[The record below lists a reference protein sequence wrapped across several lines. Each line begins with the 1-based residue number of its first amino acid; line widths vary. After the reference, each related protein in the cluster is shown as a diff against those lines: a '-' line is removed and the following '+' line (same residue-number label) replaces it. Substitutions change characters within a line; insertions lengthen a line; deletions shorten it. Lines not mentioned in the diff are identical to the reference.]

1 MGIPSEISADINGKA
16 KNTKIDGFGK
26 MQSLQSLVNCIL
38 QS

>member
-1 MGIPSEISADINGKA
+1 MGIPSEISADINGSSK
-16 KNTKIDGFGK
+16 KTKMDGFGK